1 MPLKS
6 IHKRKN
12 YKMAKIDPIIAV
24 KDIEAS
30 SKWYQ
35 SVFNWRSLH
44 GGKEF
49 DILVSE
55 NDEIL
60 ICLHQWGEDEHPT
73 MTNPNITPG
82 NGLILYFR
90 TENMHIIRQ
99 NVEKLGYAIEE
110 DIHLNPNSTKM
121 EFSLRDPDGYYL
133 TITEFHK
140 YED

>member
-1 MPLKS
+1 MT
-6 IHKRKN
+6 
-12 YKMAKIDPIIAV
+12 KIDPIIAV
-24 KDIEAS
+24 KDVESS

-35 SVFNWRSLH
+35 SVFDCRSMH

-60 ICLHQWGEDEHPT
+60 ICLHKWGEHGHPT

-90 TENMHIIRQ
+90 TENLNGVRE
-99 NVEKLGYAIEE
+99 NAEKTGCSIEE
-110 DIHLNPNSTKM
+110 EIHLNPNSRKK

-133 TITEFHK
+133 TITELHK
-140 YED
+140 YEG

>member
-1 MPLKS
+1 MTKL
-6 IHKRKN
+6 
-12 YKMAKIDPIIAV
+12 DTIIAV
-24 KDIEAS
+24 KDVEAS
-30 SKWYQ
+30 STWYQ
-35 SVFNWRSLH
+35 SVFNCRSMH

-49 DILVSE
+49 DILVTD

-60 ICLHQWGEDEHPT
+60 LCLHKWGEHQHPT
-73 MTNPNITPG
+73 MTNSAITPG

-90 TENMHIIRQ
+90 TDNMNGIRQ
-99 NVEKLGYAIEE
+99 NVENMGEFVVE

-140 YED
+140 YDG